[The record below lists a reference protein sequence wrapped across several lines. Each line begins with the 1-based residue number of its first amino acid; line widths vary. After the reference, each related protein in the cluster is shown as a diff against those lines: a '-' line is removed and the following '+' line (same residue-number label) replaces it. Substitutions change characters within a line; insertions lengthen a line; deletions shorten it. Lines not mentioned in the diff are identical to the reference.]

1 MIEPHELKNKQFS
14 KVMRGYSQTEVDEHI
29 EFVIDEYTKLYR
41 ENDEL
46 SRKLSEAEA
55 MLEAYRKD
63 EESIRS
69 ALMSAQRASARIIND
84 ANDRAD
90 ELLRATKLDCEK
102 VLAEFRVDV
111 GQERKKLIALK
122 KAITDYKAGV
132 YSKYIKHIEYLEKI
146 SPDYDL
152 GELDL
157 SEEEIAASD
166 EGYVR
171 RVLEDV
177 KADLA
182 EAAARREAENE
193 RRMADS
199 RSGVE
204 QALNEVDSA
213 QPVDPVYYSDVPA
226 EPIDAGIPD
235 AEEPAAPA
243 YPADQGVAEDY
254 GYADGTAQT
263 EPEQAA
269 EDAYVSPDIPADAY
283 ADAPAEAPADV
294 SAAYDAGQENAAAD
308 AFMDEAAGQDQAYN
322 NVPQPAD
329 EPSADLS
336 GFADVFADLEL
347 PGTDDA
353 QAPEGLD
360 IDIGS
365 QPEEQIPDS
374 VPADDIMSS
383 VELPPDEDD
392 APQSGKKA
400 DKKAKKAD
408 RSSVRATIEEL
419 NRKFRGESSDID
431 REYEE
436 ALKKLS
442 DTDGGKK

>member
-63 EESIRS
+63 EESIR
-69 ALMSAQRASARIIND
+69 
-84 ANDRAD
+84 

-177 KADLA
+177 KAALA

-243 YPADQGVAEDY
+243 YPADQGAAEDY

-263 EPEQAA
+263 EPEQTS
-269 EDAYVSPDIPADAY
+269 EDAYVSPD
-283 ADAPAEAPADV
+283 APAEATADV
-294 SAAYDAGQENAAAD
+294 SAAYDAGQENAAA
-308 AFMDEAAGQDQAYN
+308 AFMDEAAGQDHAYN
-322 NVPQPAD
+322 DVPQPAD
-329 EPSADLS
+329 ETADAPSADLS

-365 QPEEQIPDS
+365 QAEEQIPDS

-392 APQSGKKA
+392 EPQSGKKA